1 MSDEFFSRDYV
12 EARSRFLAALDSIPK
27 KIDHSFFEVKS
38 IRHSSLFMD
47 VAHIKPIHFKKK
59 LFILSSGVHGSEAS
73 VGSALQLLF
82 LKKIAPKMDFS
93 NTGVLLIHSINPY
106 GFVTGRRV
114 TENNVDL
121 NRNFFKNSQDLKK
134 LKNIAYSKFSS
145 FLSEKR
151 RVAHPVLESLLI
163 TLKLLVP
170 TLLGKKQELTQAI
183 AGGQYEDASG
193 IYYGGVE
200 LEPQVLWLQNLL
212 ENELSGYKE
221 ILHYDVHTGLGT
233 SGVLQ
238 FICGVKTNP
247 SNPWVKKEVVDKV
260 QGNSQMK
267 VVTTSS
273 KGFYQTDGDFV
284 DFVHD
289 CASATSKIATFT
301 AEFGTLGD
309 DILSQ
314 LKTSIR
320 IILENRAHHWGCLN
334 SSIEER
340 VKNQFKELFSPS
352 DSFWRKNTLL
362 LAEEAFGLILGNAL
376 KKEGE
381 IHEKVNIK

>member
-1 MSDEFFSRDYV
+1 
-12 EARSRFLAALDSIPK
+12 
-27 KIDHSFFEVKS
+27 
-38 IRHSSLFMD
+38 
-47 VAHIKPIHFKKK
+47 
-59 LFILSSGVHGSEAS
+59 
-73 VGSALQLLF
+73 
-82 LKKIAPKMDFS
+82 
-93 NTGVLLIHSINPY
+93 
-106 GFVTGRRV
+106 
-114 TENNVDL
+114 
-121 NRNFFKNSQDLKK
+121 
-134 LKNIAYSKFSS
+134 
-145 FLSEKR
+145 LSEKS